1 MTADLAPRPSTWT
14 DVAPDLS
21 HIAGFSPADVS
32 ANSEGQLSPEQ
43 TRLAK
48 KGILKAAAM
57 IAVALAWIAWVAQ
70 GDGFQLVAAGLMLC
84 VSAYRLIRDLVA
96 LRDSTVTCVY
106 GDAWVERRPDSYGPD
121 SYRIHVAG
129 LKLETSKVVYTAL
142 RPGGPYR
149 IYYMPKRMRAVGGEV
164 MSSWRSVP
172 PPTAKLSGS
181 AAS

>member
-21 HIAGFSPADVS
+21 HIAGFSPADVI
-32 ANSEGQLSPEQ
+32 ANSEGRLSPEQ

-48 KGILKAAAM
+48 RGILKTAAM

-70 GDGFQLVAAGLMLC
+70 GDGFQLVVGGLLIC
-84 VSAYRLIRDLVA
+84 VSAYRLIRDLEA
-96 LRDSTVTCVY
+96 LRDSTVTRVE
-106 GDAWVERRPDSYGPD
+106 GDAWVERLPHSEGPD
-121 SYRIHVAG
+121 SYRIQVAS
-129 LKLETSKVVYTAL
+129 LTLETIKVVYTAL

-164 MSSWRSVP
+164 LSTWRSVP
-172 PPTAKLSGS
+172 SPTEKRPGS
-181 AAS
+181 AW